1 MERGKLVG
9 KLKERFSDRLQVGR
23 GIATIDTNGD
33 DVEVFYREDEKLFK
47 VEGTIVEL
55 GSGQHVSYS
64 FENLDDAMDAI
75 DRLIAIEG
83 PMPSVPVANEVVAAP
98 EIAKLSE
105 LAALPDIIEA
115 EIVQPIDRPELV

>member
-1 MERGKLVG
+1 MQRGQLVG
-9 KLKERFSDRLQVGR
+9 KLRARFGDRLAVGY
-23 GIATIDTNGD
+23 GIASIDTNGD
-33 DVEVFYREDEKLFK
+33 QVEVFFKEDENLFK

-83 PMPSVPVANEVVAAP
+83 PMPSVPEADLVIAAP
-98 EIAKLSE
+98 ALERLNQ
-105 LAALPDIIEA
+105 LAEMATVAPVSSTE
-115 EIVQPIDRPELV
+115 PLVVG